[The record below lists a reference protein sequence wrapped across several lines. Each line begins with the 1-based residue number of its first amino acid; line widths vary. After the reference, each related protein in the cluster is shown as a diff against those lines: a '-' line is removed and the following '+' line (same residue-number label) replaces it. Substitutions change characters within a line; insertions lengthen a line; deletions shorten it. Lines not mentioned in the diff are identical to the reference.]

1 MFLRQRYAQSGIF
14 NAFVDGAKRAKAFLR
29 VIARDINRAGL
40 GLQGLRYRAGNLNK
54 GGCVA
59 GHNAV

>member
-1 MFLRQRYAQSGIF
+1 MPRAEFLMHLLMR
-14 NAFVDGAKRAKAFLR
+14 AKRAKAFLR

-40 GLQGLRYRAGNLNK
+40 GLQGLRYWAGNLNK